1 MLRDAVLTCEICETR
16 SVFDAAHAGL
26 DSRGCA
32 RHGLSAALSTGSE
45 MPRLCYKLGL
55 TGSRSVRHG
64 AHRCWRLVALVST
77 VQLSLV
83 SLKQCG
89 YLHAGGVAVASFSL
103 VEPHP
108 TDESAFCDSMGSA
121 TVSRLGG
128 LALPHLDL
136 TDLFVSL

>member
-1 MLRDAVLTCEICETR
+1 MPTR
-16 SVFDAAHAGL
+16 SSGMLVSWDDAFHCVEAL
-26 DSRGCA
+26 TFIRGSGVA
-32 RHGLSAALSTGSE
+32 RFGIYS
-45 MPRLCYKLGL
+45 
-55 TGSRSVRHG
+55 
-64 AHRCWRLVALVST
+64 ALVSL
-77 VQLSLV
+77 QRG
-83 SLKQCG
+83 G

>member
-1 MLRDAVLTCEICETR
+1 MERTRIPARSSGMMVSWDDAFHCVEALTFIR
-16 SVFDAAHAGL
+16 GSGAA
-26 DSRGCA
+26 R
-32 RHGLSAALSTGSE
+32 
-45 MPRLCYKLGL
+45 
-55 TGSRSVRHG
+55 
-64 AHRCWRLVALVST
+64 LVST

-89 YLHAGGVAVASFSL
+89 YLHAGGVAAASFSL